1 MTGAETTATR
11 VAPTGTETVL
21 RIRDLTVTLG
31 GPGADEVRILDGV
44 RLDVRAGR
52 TTALIGESGSGKS
65 VLGSAI
71 IGLLPEGMRVAH
83 GELRFDGEEL
93 TTLPERR
100 RAAYRGS
107 RIAMVFQDPLA
118 ALNPSQRIG
127 RQVGEI
133 PRRTGTRGDRLRR
146 TVLGLLERVGIP
158 HPEQRAKAYPHQ
170 LSGGLRQRA
179 VIAMALSG
187 EPELIIADEATTALD
202 VTVQKRILDL
212 LADLQRDSGVAMLFI
227 SHDLRVVS
235 HIAHDLV
242 VLYAGR
248 VAEIGSAREVLA
260 APFHPYTRALAA
272 SVPSVH
278 ADSAIAEPIPGSAAS
293 PANRPSGCAFHPRCP
308 LAREICRTDVP
319 VPREIRPGRFSACHF
334 AEELA
339 GERADV

>member
-1 MTGAETTATR
+1 MTALDTTPER
-11 VAPTGTETVL
+11 VIEHRDVL
-21 RIRDLTVTLG
+21 RLRDLTVVLEG
-31 GPGADEVRILDGV
+31 REEVVILDGV

-65 VLGSAI
+65 VLGNTI
-71 IGLLPEGMRVAH
+71 MGLLPDGMRVTGGQLSFEGQDLVA
-83 GELRFDGEEL
+83 
-93 TTLPERR
+93 LPERR
-100 RAAYRGS
+100 RAAFRGR
-107 RIAMVFQDPLA
+107 RISMIFQDPLA

-127 RQVGEI
+127 TQVGEL
-133 PRRTGTRGDRLRR
+133 PRRSGVRGDRLRR
-146 TVLGLLERVGIP
+146 TVVSLLERVGIP
-158 HPEQRAKAYPHQ
+158 QPERRARAYPHQ

-187 EPELIIADEATTALD
+187 EPELVVADEPTTALD

-212 LADLQRDSGVAMLFI
+212 LADLQRESGVGMLFI

-248 VAEIGSAREVLA
+248 VAEIGPARDVLA
-260 APFHPYTRALAA
+260 KPYHPYTRALAA

-278 ADSAIAEPIPGSAAS
+278 SDSAIAEPIPGSAAS

-308 LAREICRTDVP
+308 MAREVCATDIPAV
-319 VPREIRPGRFSACHF
+319 REMRPGRFSACHF

-339 GERADV
+339 DAD